1 MIIYLSAIDTEERR
15 SKFEQI
21 YDNYRF
27 TMLYVAKGIVKEHS
41 SAEDVVH
48 DTFLKLIEII
58 DDIEDVN
65 SSKSKGLILTI
76 VKHKAID
83 YLRKIKPDRNILI
96 DEVEFPLPDDQ
107 PIPLER
113 IINAEGYNRLLDLID
128 ELDEKYSAV
137 IELKYIHGYSGREI
151 ANILDITEENAN
163 MRIFRARKMLIK
175 KIEGDDQHDKY

>member
-1 MIIYLSAIDTEERR
+1 MIIYLAVIDTEERR

-21 YDNYRF
+21 YDNYKY
-27 TMLYVAKGIVKEHS
+27 TMLYVAKGIVKEHL

-83 YLRKIKPDRNILI
+83 YLRKLKPERSTPI
-96 DEVEFPLPDDQ
+96 DEVEFSLADDQ
-107 PIPLER
+107 PISLER
-113 IINAEGYNRLLDLID
+113 IINTEGYNRLLDLIG

-137 IELKYIHGYSGREI
+137 IELKYIHGYSVKEI
-151 ANILDITEENAN
+151 ANILDITEKNAN
-163 MRIFRARKMLIK
+163 MRIFRARKILIK
-175 KIEGDDQHDKY
+175 KLEGDVQDDKY